1 MPVTLS
7 FGNRHDY
14 EVNHS
19 RLARLMSSDKQ
30 EALYMGLW
38 DRFKDFF
45 RTHKKKE
52 ALEVLHTLIHGCERE
67 NQAELNVDITGM
79 EKIHAFVQLKQY
91 ANPSQQDRFVMRFD
105 MNQTQV
111 LFEIDGKVI
120 EKCNLHRLLNV
131 SENCIFK
138 VMEEDEEELF
148 FKVCIKYGEKIARY
162 PELLEGFAN
171 KLKAAV
177 NEDDEIKDEVYK
189 LMRSGEDR
197 KMECVEWHGTLTE
210 EEINKLRCLQ
220 MGSFNITTQFFKIGY
235 WELEGEVLFDMFH
248 PTLIY
253 LLQAYTPSL
262 SSDLTEI
269 NTMLFSEALN
279 KDFDDYHNNKRE
291 IDSILRKIYRS
302 HNNTLFI
309 SENSSCRNMLL

>member
-7 FGNRHDY
+7 FGNRHNY
-14 EVNHS
+14 EINHS
-19 RLARLMSSDKQ
+19 RIARLMSSDKQ
-30 EALYMGLW
+30 EALYMGVW
-38 DRFKDFF
+38 DRFKDHF
-45 RTHKKKE
+45 RTQKKQE
-52 ALEVLHTLIHGCERE
+52 VLEVLHTLIHGCERE
-67 NQAELNVDITGM
+67 NQAELNVDTVGM
-79 EKIHAFVQLKQY
+79 VKIHAFAQLKQY
-91 ANPSQQDRFVMRFD
+91 ADPSQQDRFVMRFD
-105 MNQTQV
+105 LSQTQV

-120 EKCNLHRLLNV
+120 EKCNLYRLLNV

-148 FKVCIKYGEKIARY
+148 LKICIKYGEKIARY

-235 WELEGEVLFDMFH
+235 WELEGEVLFDMLH
-248 PTLIY
+248 PTLLY

-262 SSDLTEI
+262 SSDLTEV

-291 IDSILRKIYRS
+291 IDSILSRIYRS

-309 SENSSCRNMLL
+309 SENSSCRNMLI

>member
-7 FGNRHDY
+7 FGNRHGY

-19 RLARLMSSDKQ
+19 RIARLMSSDKQ
-30 EALYMGLW
+30 EALYMGVW
-38 DRFKDFF
+38 DRFKDHF
-45 RTHKKKE
+45 RTQKKQE
-52 ALEVLHTLIHGCERE
+52 VLEVLHTLIHGCERE
-67 NQAELNVDITGM
+67 NQAELNVDTVGM
-79 EKIHAFVQLKQY
+79 EKIHAFAQLKQY
-91 ANPSQQDRFVMRFD
+91 ADPSQQDRFVMRFD
-105 MNQTQV
+105 LSQTQV

-148 FKVCIKYGEKIARY
+148 LKICIKYGEKIARY
-162 PELLEGFAN
+162 PELLQDLAF
-171 KLKAAV
+171 KLRQEV

-197 KMECVEWHGTLTE
+197 KMECVEWNSTLTE

-235 WELEGEVLFDMFH
+235 WELEGEALFDMFH

-253 LLQAYTPSL
+253 LLQGYTPTL
-262 SSDLTEI
+262 SCDFTEANTILLSDVLK
-269 NTMLFSEALN
+269 
-279 KDFDDYHNNKRE
+279 KDDDDYHNNKRE
-291 IDSILRKIYRS
+291 IDSILSRIYSS

>member
-7 FGNRHDY
+7 FGNRHGY

-19 RLARLMSSDKQ
+19 RLARLMSPDKE
-30 EALYMGLW
+30 EALYMGVW
-38 DRFKDFF
+38 DRFKDCF

-52 ALEVLHTLIHGCERE
+52 VLEVLYTLIHGCERE
-67 NQAELNVDITGM
+67 NQAELNVDIVGM

-120 EKCNLHRLLNV
+120 DKCNLHRLLNV

-148 FKVCIKYGEKIARY
+148 FKICIKYGEKIVRY

-220 MGSFNITTQFFKIGY
+220 MGSFNIITQFFKIGY
-235 WELEGEVLFDMFH
+235 WELEGEVLFDMLH
-248 PTLIY
+248 PTLLY

-262 SSDLTEI
+262 SSDLTEV

-291 IDSILRKIYRS
+291 IDSILSRIYRS

-309 SENSSCRNMLL
+309 SENSSCRNMLI

>member
-1 MPVTLS
+1 MPVTLN
-7 FGNRHDY
+7 FGNHHNY
-14 EVNHS
+14 EINHS
-19 RLARLMSSDKQ
+19 RIVRLMSSDK
-30 EALYMGLW
+30 EKALYMGVW
-38 DRFKDFF
+38 DRFKDHF
-45 RTHKKKE
+45 RTQKKQE
-52 ALEVLHTLIHGCERE
+52 VLEVLHTLIHGCERE
-67 NQAELNVDITGM
+67 NQAELNVDIAGM
-79 EKIHAFVQLKQY
+79 EKIHAFVQLTQY
-91 ANPSQQDRFVMRFD
+91 ADPSQQDRFVMRFD
-105 MNQTQV
+105 LSQTQI

-148 FKVCIKYGEKIARY
+148 FKICIKYGEKIARY
-162 PELLEGFAN
+162 PELLQNFAF
-171 KLKAAV
+171 KLRQEV

-197 KMECVEWHGTLTE
+197 KMACVEWNGTLTE
-210 EEINKLRCLQ
+210 GEIDKLLCLQ
-220 MGSFNITTQFFKIGY
+220 MGSFSIATQFFKIGY

-253 LLQAYTPSL
+253 LLQGYTPSL
-262 SSDLTEI
+262 SCNFTEA
-269 NTMLFSEALN
+269 NTMLLSDVLK
-279 KDFDDYHNNKRE
+279 KDDDDYHNNKRE

-309 SENSSCRNMLL
+309 SKNSGCRNMLL

>member
-52 ALEVLHTLIHGCERE
+52 VLEVLYTLIHGCERE

-91 ANPSQQDRFVMRFD
+91 ADPSQQDRFVMRFD
-105 MNQTQV
+105 LSQTQV

-120 EKCNLHRLLNV
+120 EKCNLYRLLNV

>member
-7 FGNRHDY
+7 FGNRHNY
-14 EVNHS
+14 EINHS
-19 RLARLMSSDKQ
+19 RLARLMSPDKE
-30 EALYMGLW
+30 EALYMGVW
-38 DRFKDFF
+38 DRFKDCF
-45 RTHKKKE
+45 RTHKKQE
-52 ALEVLHTLIHGCERE
+52 VLEVLYTLIHGCERE

-79 EKIHAFVQLKQY
+79 EKIHAFTQLKQY

-105 MNQTQV
+105 MSQTQV

-120 EKCNLHRLLNV
+120 DKCNLHRLLNV

-171 KLKAAV
+171 KLKDAV
-177 NEDDEIKDEVYK
+177 NEDDDVKDEVYK

-197 KMECVEWHGTLTE
+197 KMECVEWNGTLTE
-210 EEINKLRCLQ
+210 EEKNKLLCLQ

-235 WELEGEVLFDMFH
+235 WELEGEVLFDMVH
-248 PTLIY
+248 PTLSY
-253 LLQAYTPSL
+253 LLQAYKPSL
-262 SSDLTEI
+262 SSDLIET
-269 NTMLFSEALN
+269 NTMLFSDVLN
-279 KDFDDYHNNKRE
+279 KDYDDYRNNKRE
-291 IDSILRKIYRS
+291 
-302 HNNTLFI
+302 
-309 SENSSCRNMLL
+309 

>member
-1 MPVTLS
+1 MPVTLN
-7 FGNRHDY
+7 FGNRHGY

-19 RLARLMSSDKQ
+19 RIARLMSSDKQ

-38 DRFKDFF
+38 DRFKDCF

-52 ALEVLHTLIHGCERE
+52 ALEVLYTLIHGCERE

-79 EKIHAFVQLKQY
+79 EKIHAFVQLKEY

-105 MNQTQV
+105 LSQTQV

-120 EKCNLHRLLNV
+120 EKCNLYRLLNV
-131 SENCIFK
+131 TENCIFK

-148 FKVCIKYGEKIARY
+148 FKICIKYGEKIARY
-162 PELLEGFAN
+162 PELLQDLAF
-171 KLKAAV
+171 KLRQEV

-197 KMECVEWHGTLTE
+197 KMECVEWNGTLTE
-210 EEINKLRCLQ
+210 GEIDKLRCLQ
-220 MGSFNITTQFFKIGY
+220 MGSFHITTQFFKIGY

-253 LLQAYTPSL
+253 LLQGYTPTL
-262 SSDLTEI
+262 SCNFTEANTILLSDILK
-269 NTMLFSEALN
+269 

-291 IDSILRKIYRS
+291 IDSILSRIYRS

-309 SENSSCRNMLL
+309 SENSSCRNMLI

>member
-1 MPVTLS
+1 MPVTLN
-7 FGNRHDY
+7 FGNHHNY
-14 EVNHS
+14 EINHS
-19 RLARLMSSDKQ
+19 RIVRLMSSDK
-30 EALYMGLW
+30 EKALYMGVW
-38 DRFKDFF
+38 DRFKDHF
-45 RTHKKKE
+45 RTQKKQE
-52 ALEVLHTLIHGCERE
+52 VLEVLHTLIHGCERE
-67 NQAELNVDITGM
+67 NQAELNVDIASM

-105 MNQTQV
+105 LSQTQI

-138 VMEEDEEELF
+138 VMEEDEEDLF
-148 FKVCIKYGEKIARY
+148 FKICIKYGEKIARY
-162 PELLEGFAN
+162 PELLQNFAF
-171 KLKAAV
+171 KLRQEV

-197 KMECVEWHGTLTE
+197 KMACVEWNGTLTE
-210 EEINKLRCLQ
+210 GEIDKLLCLQ
-220 MGSFNITTQFFKIGY
+220 MGSFSIATQFFKIGY

-253 LLQAYTPSL
+253 LLQGYTPSL
-262 SSDLTEI
+262 SCDFTEA
-269 NTMLFSEALN
+269 NTMLLSDVLK
-279 KDFDDYHNNKRE
+279 KDDDDYHNNKRE

-309 SENSSCRNMLL
+309 SKNFGCRNMLL

>member
-7 FGNRHDY
+7 FGNRHNY

-19 RLARLMSSDKQ
+19 RLARLMSPDKE
-30 EALYMGLW
+30 EALYMGVW
-38 DRFKDFF
+38 DRFKDCF

-52 ALEVLHTLIHGCERE
+52 VLEVLYTLIHGCERE

-79 EKIHAFVQLKQY
+79 EKIHAFTQLKQY
-91 ANPSQQDRFVMRFD
+91 AHPSQQDRFVMRFD
-105 MNQTQV
+105 MSQTQV

-120 EKCNLHRLLNV
+120 DKCNLHRLLNV

-171 KLKAAV
+171 KLKDAV
-177 NEDDEIKDEVYK
+177 NEDDDVKDEVYK

-197 KMECVEWHGTLTE
+197 KMECVEWNGTLTE
-210 EEINKLRCLQ
+210 EEKNKLLCLQ

-235 WELEGEVLFDMFH
+235 WELEGKVLFDMVH
-248 PTLIY
+248 PTLSY
-253 LLQAYTPSL
+253 LLQAYKPSL
-262 SSDLTEI
+262 SSDLIET
-269 NTMLFSEALN
+269 NTMLFSDVLN
-279 KDFDDYHNNKRE
+279 KDYDDYRNNKRE
-291 IDSILRKIYRS
+291 IDAILTRIYRS

-309 SENSSCRNMLL
+309 SENSSCRNMLI

>member
-52 ALEVLHTLIHGCERE
+52 VLEVLYTLIHGCERE

-148 FKVCIKYGEKIARY
+148 LKICIKYGEKIARY

-235 WELEGEVLFDMFH
+235 WELEGEVLFDMLH

-291 IDSILRKIYRS
+291 IDSILSRIYRS

-309 SENSSCRNMLL
+309 SENSSCRNMLI

>member
-1 MPVTLS
+1 MPVTLN
-7 FGNRHDY
+7 FGNHHNY
-14 EVNHS
+14 EINHS
-19 RLARLMSSDKQ
+19 RIVRLMSSDK
-30 EALYMGLW
+30 EKALYMGVW
-38 DRFKDFF
+38 DRFKDHF
-45 RTHKKKE
+45 RTQKKQE
-52 ALEVLHTLIHGCERE
+52 VLEVLHTLIHGCERE
-67 NQAELNVDITGM
+67 NQAELNVDIAGM

-105 MNQTQV
+105 LSQTQI

-235 WELEGEVLFDMFH
+235 WELEGEVLFDMLH
-248 PTLIY
+248 PTLLY

-262 SSDLTEI
+262 SSDLTEV

-291 IDSILRKIYRS
+291 IDSILSRIYRS

-309 SENSSCRNMLL
+309 SENSSCRNMLI

>member
-1 MPVTLS
+1 MPVTLN
-7 FGNRHDY
+7 FGNHHNY
-14 EVNHS
+14 EINHS
-19 RLARLMSSDKQ
+19 RIVRLMSSDK
-30 EALYMGLW
+30 EKALYMGIW
-38 DRFKDFF
+38 DRFKDHF
-45 RTHKKKE
+45 RTQKKQE
-52 ALEVLHTLIHGCERE
+52 VLEVLHTLIHGCERE
-67 NQAELNVDITGM
+67 NQAELNVDIAGM

-105 MNQTQV
+105 LSQTQI

-148 FKVCIKYGEKIARY
+148 FKICIKYGEKIARY
-162 PELLEGFAN
+162 PELLQNFAF
-171 KLKAAV
+171 KLRQEV

-197 KMECVEWHGTLTE
+197 KMACVEWNGTLTE
-210 EEINKLRCLQ
+210 GEIDKLLCLQ
-220 MGSFNITTQFFKIGY
+220 MGSFSIATQFFKIGY

-253 LLQAYTPSL
+253 LLQGYIPSL
-262 SSDLTEI
+262 SCDFTEA
-269 NTMLFSEALN
+269 NTMLLSDVLK
-279 KDFDDYHNNKRE
+279 KDDDDYHNNKRE

-309 SENSSCRNMLL
+309 SKNSGCRNMLL

>member
-1 MPVTLS
+1 MPVTLN
-7 FGNRHDY
+7 FGNHHNY
-14 EVNHS
+14 EINHS
-19 RLARLMSSDKQ
+19 RIVRLMSSDK
-30 EALYMGLW
+30 EKALYIGVW
-38 DRFKDFF
+38 DRFKDHF
-45 RTHKKKE
+45 RTQKKQE
-52 ALEVLHTLIHGCERE
+52 VLEVLHTLIHGCERE
-67 NQAELNVDITGM
+67 NQAELNVDIAGM

-105 MNQTQV
+105 LSQTQI

-148 FKVCIKYGEKIARY
+148 FKICIKYGEKIARY
-162 PELLEGFAN
+162 PELLQNFAF
-171 KLKAAV
+171 KLRQEV

-197 KMECVEWHGTLTE
+197 KMACVEWNGTLTE
-210 EEINKLRCLQ
+210 GEIDKLLCLQ
-220 MGSFNITTQFFKIGY
+220 MGSFSIATQFFKIGY

-253 LLQAYTPSL
+253 LLQGYTPSL
-262 SSDLTEI
+262 SCDFTEA
-269 NTMLFSEALN
+269 NTMLLSDVLK
-279 KDFDDYHNNKRE
+279 KDDDDYHNNKRE

-309 SENSSCRNMLL
+309 SKNSGCRNMLL

>member
-7 FGNRHDY
+7 FGNRHNY
-14 EVNHS
+14 EINHS
-19 RLARLMSSDKQ
+19 RLARLMSPDKE
-30 EALYMGLW
+30 EALYMGVW
-38 DRFKDFF
+38 DRFKDCF
-45 RTHKKKE
+45 RTHKKQE
-52 ALEVLHTLIHGCERE
+52 VLEVLYTLIHGCERE

-79 EKIHAFVQLKQY
+79 EKIHAFTQLKQY

-105 MNQTQV
+105 MSQTQV

-120 EKCNLHRLLNV
+120 DKCNLHRLLNV

-171 KLKAAV
+171 KLKDAV
-177 NEDDEIKDEVYK
+177 NEDDDVKDEVYK

-197 KMECVEWHGTLTE
+197 KMECVEWNGTLTE
-210 EEINKLRCLQ
+210 EEKNKLLCLQ

-235 WELEGEVLFDMFH
+235 WELEGEVLFDMVH
-248 PTLIY
+248 PTLSY
-253 LLQAYTPSL
+253 LLQAYKPSL
-262 SSDLTEI
+262 SSDLIET
-269 NTMLFSEALN
+269 NTMLFSDVLN
-279 KDFDDYHNNKRE
+279 KDYDDYRNNKRE
-291 IDSILRKIYRS
+291 IDAIL
-302 HNNTLFI
+302 
-309 SENSSCRNMLL
+309 

>member
-1 MPVTLS
+1 MPVTLN
-7 FGNRHDY
+7 FGNHHNY
-14 EVNHS
+14 EINHS
-19 RLARLMSSDKQ
+19 RIVRLMSSDK
-30 EALYMGLW
+30 EKALYMGVW
-38 DRFKDFF
+38 DRFKDHF
-45 RTHKKKE
+45 RTQKKQE
-52 ALEVLHTLIHGCERE
+52 VLEVLHTLIHGCERE
-67 NQAELNVDITGM
+67 NQAELNVDIAGM

-105 MNQTQV
+105 LSQTQI

-148 FKVCIKYGEKIARY
+148 FKICIKYGEKIARY
-162 PELLEGFAN
+162 PELLQNFAF
-171 KLKAAV
+171 KLRQEV

-197 KMECVEWHGTLTE
+197 KMACVEWNGTLTE
-210 EEINKLRCLQ
+210 GEIDKLLCLQ
-220 MGSFNITTQFFKIGY
+220 MGSFSIATQFFKIGY

-253 LLQAYTPSL
+253 LLQGYTPSL
-262 SSDLTEI
+262 SCDFTEA
-269 NTMLFSEALN
+269 NTMLLSDVLK
-279 KDFDDYHNNKRE
+279 KDDDDYHNNKRE
-291 IDSILRKIYRS
+291 INSILRKIYRS

-309 SENSSCRNMLL
+309 SKNSGCRNMLL

>member
-52 ALEVLHTLIHGCERE
+52 VLEVLYTLIHGCERE

-291 IDSILRKIYRS
+291 IDSILSRIYRS

-309 SENSSCRNMLL
+309 SENSSCRNMLI

>member
-7 FGNRHDY
+7 FGNRHGY
-14 EVNHS
+14 EVNPS
-19 RLARLMSSDKQ
+19 RLARLMSPDKE
-30 EALYMGLW
+30 EALYMGVW
-38 DRFKDFF
+38 DRFKDCF

-52 ALEVLHTLIHGCERE
+52 VLEVLYTLIHGCERE

-79 EKIHAFVQLKQY
+79 EKIHAFAQLKQY

-120 EKCNLHRLLNV
+120 DKCNLHRLLNV
-131 SENCIFK
+131 PEDSIFK

-148 FKVCIKYGEKIARY
+148 FKICIKYGEKIVRY

-171 KLKAAV
+171 ELKDAV
-177 NEDDEIKDEVYK
+177 NEDDDVKDEVYK

-197 KMECVEWHGTLTE
+197 NMACVQWNGTLTE
-210 EEINKLRCLQ
+210 EEKKKLRCLQ

-235 WELEGEVLFDMFH
+235 WELEGEVLFDMVH
-248 PTLIY
+248 PILSY
-253 LLQAYTPSL
+253 LLQAYKPSL
-262 SSDLTEI
+262 SSDLIEI
-269 NTMLFSEALN
+269 NTMVFSHVLN
-279 KDFDDYHNNKRE
+279 KDYEEYQNNKRE
-291 IDSILRKIYRS
+291 IDAILTRIYRS

-309 SENSSCRNMLL
+309 SEGSSCRNMLI

>member
-7 FGNRHDY
+7 FGNRHNY
-14 EVNHS
+14 EINHS
-19 RLARLMSSDKQ
+19 RLARLMSPDKE
-30 EALYMGLW
+30 EALYMGVW
-38 DRFKDFF
+38 DRFKDCF
-45 RTHKKKE
+45 RTHKKQE
-52 ALEVLHTLIHGCERE
+52 VLEVLYTLIHGCERE

-79 EKIHAFVQLKQY
+79 EKIHAFTQLKQY

-105 MNQTQV
+105 MSQTQV

-120 EKCNLHRLLNV
+120 DKCNLHRLLNV

-171 KLKAAV
+171 KLKDAV
-177 NEDDEIKDEVYK
+177 NEDDDVKDEVYK

-197 KMECVEWHGTLTE
+197 KMECVEWNGTLTE
-210 EEINKLRCLQ
+210 EEKNKLLCLQ

-235 WELEGEVLFDMFH
+235 WELEGEVLFDMVH
-248 PTLIY
+248 PTLSY
-253 LLQAYTPSL
+253 LLQAYKPSL
-262 SSDLTEI
+262 SSDLIET
-269 NTMLFSEALN
+269 NTMLFSDVLN
-279 KDFDDYHNNKRE
+279 KDYDDYRNN
-291 IDSILRKIYRS
+291 
-302 HNNTLFI
+302 
-309 SENSSCRNMLL
+309 

>member
-7 FGNRHDY
+7 FGNRHGY

-19 RLARLMSSDKQ
+19 RLARLMSPDKE
-30 EALYMGLW
+30 EALYMGVW
-38 DRFKDFF
+38 DRFKDCF

-52 ALEVLHTLIHGCERE
+52 VLEVLYTLIHGCECE
-67 NQAELNVDITGM
+67 NQAELNVDIVGM

-120 EKCNLHRLLNV
+120 DKCNLHRLLNV

-197 KMECVEWHGTLTE
+197 KMACVEWHGTLTE

-235 WELEGEVLFDMFH
+235 WELEGEVLFDMLH
-248 PTLIY
+248 PTLLY

-262 SSDLTEI
+262 SSDLTEV

-291 IDSILRKIYRS
+291 IDSILSRIYRS

>member
-52 ALEVLHTLIHGCERE
+52 VLEVLYTLIHGCERE

-79 EKIHAFVQLKQY
+79 KKIHAFVQLKQY

>member
-52 ALEVLHTLIHGCERE
+52 VLEVLYTLIHGCERE

-105 MNQTQV
+105 LSQTQV

-120 EKCNLHRLLNV
+120 EKCNLYRLLNV

-148 FKVCIKYGEKIARY
+148 FKVCIKYAEKIARY